1 MKQYELKFYREWYD
15 ALAELSREDRAAA
28 ALALLEYVYEG
39 SMPDDQYIR
48 IVTTLMRNRIDRE
61 KARQESRNSPPSQS
75 QSNDLSSEDNASPC
89 ADNASLQADNASP
102 QADNKSPQ
110 SDDNSLQSQN
120 DNSEFGLVVEPL
132 GETNPSS
139 PEAIDCIIESHY
151 SPQSESFLRL
161 CSLRNVNPEVAAA
174 RARQFLID
182 WQTHSPDSPLPI
194 PVRIP
199 GRQLSPIDCHS
210 FPKLQRN

>member
-61 KARQESRNSPPSQS
+61 KARLESRNSSPSQS
-75 QSNDLSSEDNASPC
+75 PSNNLSPEDNASPE
-89 ADNASLQADNASP
+89 ADSASLQADNASP
-102 QADNKSPQ
+102 QEDNNSLQ
-110 SDDNSLQSQN
+110 SDDNSESG
-120 DNSEFGLVVEPL
+120 SVVETL
-132 GETNPSS
+132 GETKPSS

-161 CSLRNVNPEVAAA
+161 CSQRNVDPEVAAA
-174 RARQFLID
+174 RARQFLLD

-194 PVRIP
+194 PIRIP
-199 GRQLSPIDCHS
+199 GRQLSPIDCHV